1 MYENYLCSPPD
12 ACLLASVITL
22 LYPDRPAIC
31 PYRKTKSREGVARSR
46 LPPSRPTVLPPNCN
60 ITRSCPVFLPSTG
73 RGSGEG
79 VRGMWR
85 RQRGARAA
93 PRRQAPA
100 ARIGAAPEAIQCECQ
115 VVRDFHWG
123 VVAAVFPVAV
133 CGEPPG
139 KRAAAVLHAPHAA
152 SPCCQRRCSW
162 EGCWRRARRRR
173 CQAGSSRR
181 LARKT
186 RSLKPM
192 QAGPTA
198 AHNSSGSSSRAA
210 TTARPRGIAWGSAR
224 SLAYTVAAAAQ

>member
-1 MYENYLCSPPD
+1 MRGRGGGGARARVEEKSGRDGGAFGQPCVRLDAVHTHSHVRELCSPPD

-152 SPCCQRRCSW
+152 SPCC
-162 EGCWRRARRRR
+162 
-173 CQAGSSRR
+173 
-181 LARKT
+181 L
-186 RSLKPM
+186 
-192 QAGPTA
+192 
-198 AHNSSGSSSRAA
+198 
-210 TTARPRGIAWGSAR
+210 
-224 SLAYTVAAAAQ
+224 AAAEAELASLLAFLPASLPFLTHVAPTCRPSTIPFRHATD